1 MYNHRKTTLTTAVDN
16 CCCRCMI
23 RTDLDSC
30 TYMCSKCAPS
40 ATRLLVNTGSRQLSI
55 NIQITSFSSSSVS
68 SPSYV
73 VTCEE
78 DDRKRLHVACRR
90 CVSQGGF
97 DQGGLGLRCI
107 TRKQLT
113 NVWSTSVS
121 TSNLPAV
128 TPLVEYANKVSI
140 LPARL
145 SLKHYLTT
153 PLLT

>member
-55 NIQITSFSSSSVS
+55 NIQITSSSSSSSSSVS

-107 TRKQLT
+107 TREQLT
-113 NVWSTSVS
+113 NVWSTSS
-121 TSNLPAV
+121 PCRQATS
-128 TPLVEYANKVSI
+128 
-140 LPARL
+140 RL
-145 SLKHYLTT
+145 SLLWLNT
-153 PLLT
+153 PIRSASFQLVSVSSNT

>member
-1 MYNHRKTTLTTAVDN
+1 MYNHRKTTRTTAVDN

-107 TRKQLT
+107 TREQLT
-113 NVWSTSVS
+113 NVWTPCRQATSRVQGLSLLWLNTPIRSASFQLVSVS
-121 TSNLPAV
+121 
-128 TPLVEYANKVSI
+128 SI
-140 LPARL
+140 
-145 SLKHYLTT
+145 T
-153 PLLT
+153 

>member
-1 MYNHRKTTLTTAVDN
+1 MYNHRKTTRRTAVDN

-23 RTDLDSC
+23 RTDLDGC
-30 TYMCSKCAPS
+30 TYMCSKCPPS

-55 NIQITSFSSSSVS
+55 NIQITSSSSSSVS

-113 NVWSTSVS
+113 NVWSTSS
-121 TSNLPAV
+121 PCRQATS
-128 TPLVEYANKVSI
+128 
-140 LPARL
+140 RL
-145 SLKHYLTT
+145 SLLWLNT
-153 PLLT
+153 PIRSASFQLVSVSSNT